1 MPHVELKNAVV
12 KGHHAYQNIVAV
24 GDICECF
31 CEPGN
36 LNDPTAVAVFHN
48 HEIIGHIPTGLC
60 STISDLLCSFIA
72 RIQVLW

>member
-1 MPHVELKNAVV
+1 MTHLELKNAVV
-12 KGHHAYQNIVAV
+12 KGHHVYQNIVGV

-36 LNDPTAVAVFHN
+36 MYDPTAVAVFHN
-48 HEIIGHIPTGLC
+48 HEILGHIPTGLC
-60 STISDLLCSFIA
+60 SAIFNLLVSFVG